1 MCDPKGGRVLDGLQQ
16 LIDLQALDEQRS
28 EVRGRQERIP
38 EQREALAEAGAA
50 AEAAVA
56 SASEALQEAEA
67 HQRRAETELQDH
79 ETLVQRLE
87 GQQPQVKTNEAYTA
101 LLHEIDAAREAISS
115 CETQILEAME
125 TIETWRS
132 QRAGAEARRDR
143 ERTRIDTEGKSLN
156 ELQAELETRHAALD
170 ADRETRVAE
179 IDSEWLAQYEKVAR
193 RLGTGVARVSHETC
207 QGCRVDIP
215 PQLHIELLRGE
226 RLITCQRCKRILI
239 PEK

>member
-115 CETQILEAME
+115 CETQILEAM
-125 TIETWRS
+125 
-132 QRAGAEARRDR
+132 
-143 ERTRIDTEGKSLN
+143 DTEGKSLN